1 MIIIT
6 GELIAKAGCF
16 EEALALS
23 QQHVEHSRNEPGC
36 ISHNVFKDPENPHKL
51 FFFEQW
57 TDNDAIALHFV
68 KASSQA
74 FVKNMG
80 TLTINAPKLSIFSAE
95 KIR

>member
-6 GELIAKAGCF
+6 GELIAKTGCI

-23 QQHVEHSRNEPGC
+23 QQHVEHSRKEPGC
-36 ISHNVFKDPENPHKL
+36 ISHNVFKDPEDPNKL

-74 FVKNMG
+74 FVKNIASLAV
-80 TLTINAPKLSIFSAE
+80 TPPQLSIFSGE